1 MIVAGERVVVIEA
14 NPRASRTVPIVA
26 KATGVDVVAAAVRC
40 ALGASLTE
48 AGLAPGLAPDGP
60 LVAVKAPI
68 GSLWRLP
75 GVSVELGPEM
85 RSTGEVLG
93 LDVDA
98 DRARQLAEEAVRAHA
113 AGRALAIG

>member
-1 MIVAGERVVVIEA
+1 
-14 NPRASRTVPIVA
+14 
-26 KATGVDVVAAAVRC
+26 VAAAVRC
-40 ALGASLTE
+40 ALGASLAD
-48 AGLAPGLAPDGP
+48 AGLRPGLAADGP

-93 LDVDA
+93 LDPSA
-98 DRARQLAEEAVRAHA
+98 ARARELADEAVRAHA
-113 AGRALAIG
+113 GGRALAIG